1 MVVTERQFLNLEKLV
16 TRLHIPGTLT
26 YDTNEIEIHVDEIGL
41 LGDSVQSFLSVT
53 YNYEE
58 PDDSSLDISVLNV
71 HLTPVGEPV
80 VLDEELYY
88 EVIHKPNVVIG
99 DVEYQVHIVTQYS
112 TLIPTPEDYFDE
124 EEEDDDERSEFWLAI
139 KIELDTVTGIT
150 IPGAL
155 KGGLGEVTTE
165 VDEWKDGS
173 VIQASYTYLLPDDGD
188 PEITTLLNVHCYK
201 SSYGYIPP
209 ETEYSKRIRRPDL
222 ILDGVSYDIWLVTA
236 EFTED

>member
-16 TRLHIPGTLT
+16 TRLHIPGKLT

-58 PDDSSLDISVLNV
+58 PDDSSLDISVLNI
-71 HLTPVGEPV
+71 HLTPVGEQV

-88 EVIHKPNVVIG
+88 EVIHKPNIVIG
-99 DVEYQVHIVTQYS
+99 SMEYQVDIVTQHS
-112 TLIPTPEDYFDE
+112 TLIPNSEDYFDDDDE
-124 EEEDDDERSEFWLAI
+124 EDERSEVWLAI

-155 KGGLGEVTTE
+155 KGGLDEVLTE
-165 VDEWKDGS
+165 LDEWKDGS

-188 PEITTLLNVHCYK
+188 PEVTTLLNVHCYK

-209 ETEYSKRIRRPDL
+209 EAEYSKRIRRPDV
-222 ILDGVSYDIWLVTA
+222 ILNGVSYDIWLVTA